1 MKKDVRGGR
10 ITLAAPAKVNL
21 YLGVHT
27 QKDERGYHLV
37 DSVMAALA
45 LCDEV
50 TVEAA
55 RDLRVVMEPGIDVPV
70 ERSNAWKAAV
80 RLAGAFGVPAR
91 AHIHV
96 RQRIPMCAGL
106 GGSSSDAGATLRGLC
121 ALWGIDVADPRVAA
135 VARGIGADVPFFL
148 DPRPSHLVGGGDVLA
163 ETFAG
168 LPPLSVVL
176 VKPGAGVSTVESYR
190 DFDRDPVPEGD
201 LEALLAALRA
211 LPAEGD
217 RHADENDWHAAE
229 DDRCTAED
237 DRRAAAASVLAHASN
252 NLDPVACR
260 LLPADAEIKAWLAA
274 QSGTSSVLV
283 TGSGSCVFAVADT
296 PARAESI
303 AADARAR
310 GWWSCATEFAG
321 AARDEVC

>member
-96 RQRIPMCAGL
+96 RQCIPVCAGL

-121 ALWGIDVADPRVAA
+121 ALWGIDAADPRVAA

-148 DPRPSHLVGGGDVLA
+148 NPRPSHLVGGGDVLA
-163 ETFAG
+163 ETFTG

-217 RHADENDWHAAE
+217 WRAGGNARRAVEGDW
-229 DDRCTAED
+229 
-237 DRRAAAASVLAHASN
+237 RAAAASVLAHASN

>member
-1 MKKDVRGGR
+1 MREGR
-10 ITLAAPAKVNL
+10 ITIAAPAKVNL

-50 TVEAA
+50 VVESAA
-55 RDLRVVMEPGIDVPV
+55 DLQVVMEPGIDVPV
-70 ERSNAWKAAV
+70 ERSNVWKAAV
-80 RLAGAFGVPAR
+80 RLAEAFGVPAQ
-91 AHIHV
+91 AHIRVTQH
-96 RQRIPMCAGL
+96 IPMCAGL

-163 ETFAG
+163 ETFAD
-168 LPPLSVVL
+168 LPPLPVVL

-201 LEALLAALRA
+201 LTALLAALRA

-217 RHADENDWHAAE
+217 RRAGGNARRAVEGDW
-229 DDRCTAED
+229 
-237 DRRAAAASVLAHASN
+237 RAAAASVLAHASN

-260 LLPADAEIKAWLAA
+260 LLPANALPISDEF
-274 QSGTSSVLV
+274 G
-283 TGSGSCVFAVADT
+283 AD
-296 PARAESI
+296 
-303 AADARAR
+303 
-310 GWWSCATEFAG
+310 F
-321 AARDEVC
+321 